1 MERARSDFSSDVT
14 LASGAENTALTN
26 RDLGNGTPHLEKS
39 GFTDSSRRFSG
50 SWNDLYTGCLA
61 ENKLERNDEGAG
73 LFLVLAGHF
82 LLLQLCFSSFV
93 MNAMFFRGC

>member
-73 LFLVLAGHF
+73 LFLVWLAIF
-82 LLLQLCFSSFV
+82 FCFNFAFPVLL
-93 MNAMFFRGC
+93 